1 VAGYPSYPAYPAH
14 QAGAPLQPAEPVPVR
29 VAVPE
34 PARQR
39 RATVAFRLILV
50 IPHLFLLVFLAVAA
64 LVIAFLGWWGALVT
78 GLLPEFAA
86 NYLTGFMRWNLRVQ
100 AYLYL
105 LTDAYPPLTLDDV
118 PYPVRLMVP
127 ERQRLNRAAVFFRCV
142 LGIPAWVV
150 AATVI
155 EGAGC
160 VLLFVAW
167 LVTLLAGRLP
177 RALHQALAAVLR
189 YQIRMYSYY
198 WMLTPAYPW
207 GLLGDAP
214 SGPGSPPPDA
224 RYGTPGYGTPGYG
237 TAASV
242 YGGYGGYRPNQ
253 TVFEPASWQL
263 VLTSAARRL
272 VVLILMLGVLTC
284 AVDFARVG
292 AAIQQAR
299 HITTANNAIDKLDSV
314 YGTLTGEMGEW
325 EARVTACDQN
335 LGCVTKADGSAAAY
349 FATFASDVRGTPMPP
364 GSAGAANRVYADATQ
379 IAREYT
385 ELSQAA
391 NAGQY
396 ETTFNRIGLQQTI
409 NHFDQDF
416 GALGT
421 ALNNT

>member
-14 QAGAPLQPAEPVPVR
+14 QAGAPLQPASAGPAPVR

-34 PARQR
+34 PAPQR

-50 IPHLFLLVFLAVAA
+50 IPHLFLLACLTVAA
-64 LVIAFLGWWGALVT
+64 FVIAFLGWWGALFT

-86 NYLTGFMRWNLRVQ
+86 NYLTGFTRWNLRVQ

-105 LTDAYPPLTLDDV
+105 LTDAYPPFTLDEV

-127 ERQRLNRAAVFFRCV
+127 ERQRLNPAAVFFRFV

-155 EGAGC
+155 EGAGS

-167 LVTLLAGRLP
+167 LVTLIGGCLP

-207 GLLGDAP
+207 GLFGDAP
-214 SGPGSPPPDA
+214 AGFSGGPGYPPPEA
-224 RYGTPGYGTPGYG
+224 GYGTPGYG

-242 YGGYGGYRPNQ
+242 YGGYGPNQ

-263 VLTSAARRL
+263 VLSSAARRL
-272 VVLILMLGVLTC
+272 VVLILVLGVLTYV
-284 AVDFARVG
+284 VDFARVG
-292 AAIQQAR
+292 AALHKAQN
-299 HITTANNAIDKLDSV
+299 ITTANNAIDKLDSV

-335 LGCVTKADGSAAAY
+335 LGCVTKADGNAATY
-349 FATFASDVRGTPMPP
+349 FATFASDVRATPMPP
-364 GSAGAANRVYADATQ
+364 GSASAANQVSADATQ

-385 ELSQAA
+385 ELSQAT
-391 NAGQY
+391 NASQY

-416 GALGT
+416 AALGT